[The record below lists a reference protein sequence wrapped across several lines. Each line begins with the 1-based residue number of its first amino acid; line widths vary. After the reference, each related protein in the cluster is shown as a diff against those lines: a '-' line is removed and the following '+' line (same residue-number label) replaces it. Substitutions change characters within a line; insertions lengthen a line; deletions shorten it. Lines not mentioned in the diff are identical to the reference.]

1 MTKAVFFDIDGTLL
15 AAISGIPNLTEKV
28 KDALKRLKSAGH
40 YIFIA
45 TGRPYAFLQEELL
58 KFGFDGFVMSNGAAV
73 MIDGKI
79 IFKQA
84 LNRDAVKNICEY
96 AESEKVEYMLEGYP
110 QIYYRREFKA
120 VEKFLKKINVIDE
133 KFVRDFDLDEV
144 ETLKIECVTARTD
157 LENVDK
163 VYKKIL
169 ATKGFSGWSD
179 PFRFKSLEVSS
190 DKISKAEGI
199 VQALNYIN
207 VDIKN
212 AYAFGDGYNDTEM
225 LERVGTGIAMGTA
238 GDDLK
243 RRAKF
248 VVPSVFED
256 GVAVGIDKYIL
267 GGR

>member
-15 AAISGIPNLTEKV
+15 AAINGIPNLTEKV
-28 KDALKRLKSAGH
+28 KDALKRLKRAGH

-58 KFGFDGFVMSNGAAV
+58 NFGFDGFVMSNGAAV

-84 LNRDAVKNICEY
+84 LDRVAVKKICEY
-96 AESEKVEYMLEGYP
+96 AESENIEYMLEGHP

-120 VEKFLKKINVIDE
+120 IENFFKRISVDYSN
-133 KFVRDFDLDEV
+133 FVRDFDFDEV

-157 LENVDK
+157 FENIAE

-169 ATKGFSGWSD
+169 STEGFGGWSD
-179 PFRFKSLEVSS
+179 PFRFKSLEISS
-190 DKISKAEGI
+190 DKISKADGI

-212 AYAFGDGYNDTEM
+212 AYAFGDGYNDREM

-238 GDDLK
+238 GEELK

-248 VVPSVFED
+248 VVPSVYED

-267 GGR
+267 G